1 MVPRPQCDIFIKRL
15 EKIIKNIL
23 MIGLI
28 CFLPNY
34 IQAQITEGIIKDHE
48 NRAIPYAHVYFQQ
61 SKVGTYSSDSGQFEL
76 QLQKL
81 DKKDTLIISHVSF
94 ETLKI
99 PYKNL
104 EVFNS
109 ITLHSRKK
117 ELESI
122 EVYSL
127 TPIEIFIKIKKET
140 SQALSEQKNKNY
152 YEIYEAS
159 LNDQK
164 AWEQLRLIEYTR
176 EDDIVNVR
184 DSQIKLNSYDVE
196 LTNTMGSLSFSYGNL
211 TDLYN
216 SIYFNHLLFENLLN
230 DEKIHLDFSNY
241 RGSSRVDT
249 LYIMEKSEK
258 LGYLCY
264 DIKTNL
270 ALELHFDLA
279 KSESLQ
285 AKKLVFKSLFRIAT
299 KRKLKSIDKL
309 EIYQQYHL
317 LSNGKL
323 IPKNLKMNFELM
335 GKKRGVLEKFLYQK
349 ALYQKQL
356 LNHKGEPLNMQLNIE
371 RN

>member
-1 MVPRPQCDIFIKRL
+1 MNMVPRPQCDIFIKRL

-127 TPIEIFIKIKKET
+127 TPIEIFIKIKK
-140 SQALSEQKNKNY
+140 K
-152 YEIYEAS
+152 
-159 LNDQK
+159 
-164 AWEQLRLIEYTR
+164 
-176 EDDIVNVR
+176 
-184 DSQIKLNSYDVE
+184 
-196 LTNTMGSLSFSYGNL
+196 
-211 TDLYN
+211 
-216 SIYFNHLLFENLLN
+216 
-230 DEKIHLDFSNY
+230 
-241 RGSSRVDT
+241 
-249 LYIMEKSEK
+249 
-258 LGYLCY
+258 
-264 DIKTNL
+264 
-270 ALELHFDLA
+270 LA
-279 KSESLQ
+279 KLYLN
-285 AKKLVFKSLFRIAT
+285 KKT
-299 KRKLKSIDKL
+299 KI
-309 EIYQQYHL
+309 I
-317 LSNGKL
+317 
-323 IPKNLKMNFELM
+323 M
-335 GKKRGVLEKFLYQK
+335 KFMK
-349 ALYQKQL
+349 P
-356 LNHKGEPLNMQLNIE
+356 H
-371 RN
+371 